1 MARKRIRSER
11 PKQRIMLNVGAL
23 LDIPSSVVITG
34 ARGESIVMGGV
45 ADIEAIAG
53 AGNSFKSVILYH
65 MALAAANVVASTHQA
80 YVQIYDTENNITE
93 SRIESLARKFDYLQG
108 DIFDHDDGVIDYTDK
123 SVSHGDEW
131 WNNVKTFLSDV
142 CKDKKDM
149 VEYTGIVDKK
159 GNAHKDFLPTV
170 IVLDS
175 FSKFESKASLDM
187 LEKSKKDD
195 SSTNT
200 YFMKAGAFKSKMLT
214 ELSMLAPKGNAFFL
228 TSAHIGTKSTMDENK
243 YSKPVKTLGYMK
255 DTEALKNTTKEFTY
269 LTKILYKSLGT
280 SPLKADD
287 NISPLYP
294 MKGAVD
300 TKTDL
305 NVVKIETI
313 RNKNGA
319 SGVII
324 PLVISQSEGVLP
336 DLTNFHYIKSN
347 GYYGLDGNPRS
358 FHSVFLP
365 SVSLNRTTIRTK
377 LDGNSKLR
385 RAISITADLLQ
396 LAEHKPEIKRMGL
409 LMSPAELHQAIVERG
424 YDWNDLLDTR
434 SWFAIDQYSDKL
446 PPFLSTI
453 DLLRM
458 GHGDYHPYWM
468 PKQTKKK

>member
-34 ARGESIVMGGV
+34 AKGESIIMGGV

-93 SRIESLARKFDYLQG
+93 SRIESLARKFEYLQG
-108 DIFDHDDGVIDYTDK
+108 DIFDHDDGIIDYTDK

-131 WNNVKTFLSDV
+131 WNNVKSFLSDV

-149 VEYTGIVDKK
+149 VDYTGIVDKK
-159 GNAHKDFLPTV
+159 GKPHKDFLPTV
-170 IVLDS
+170 VVLDS

-280 SPLKADD
+280 SQLKADD

-324 PLVISQSEGVLP
+324 PLVVSQSEGVLP
-336 DLTNFHYIKSN
+336 SLTEFHYVKSN

-365 SVSLNRTTIRTK
+365 SVSLSRTTVRTK

-396 LAEHKPEIKRMGL
+396 LAEHKPELKRMGL
-409 LMSPAELHQAIVERG
+409 LLSPVELHQAIVERG
-424 YDWNDLLDTR
+424 YDWNDLLETR
-434 SWFAIDQYSDKL
+434 SWFAINQYSDKL

-458 GHGDYHPYWM
+458 AHNDYHPYWM
-468 PKQTKKK
+468 PKHPKKK